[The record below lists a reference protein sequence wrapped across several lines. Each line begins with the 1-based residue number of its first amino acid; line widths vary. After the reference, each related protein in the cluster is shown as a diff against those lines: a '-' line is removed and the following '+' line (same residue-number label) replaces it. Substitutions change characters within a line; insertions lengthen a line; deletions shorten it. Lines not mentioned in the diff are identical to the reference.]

1 MKWNRNL
8 RLYRVSA
15 APIYY
20 THTTRRYVN
29 IIMCIIITIISL
41 LYRRTDRRWRVPRL
55 GRVIVQIITSWSAY
69 DMWLSREGAAAV
81 LYSMVD
87 NRAAIRW
94 RQIIVRRWG
103 TKIKFQ
109 KSRASTNIIA
119 PDGCR
124 FSVIFNVLRYAF
136 RDNFSMALFN
146 DYERRLSCCSD
157 RSRHWWMMM
166 MIAAYSCR

>member
-1 MKWNRNL
+1 MKWNRNS
-8 RLYRVSA
+8 RLDRVSA

-55 GRVIVQIITSWSAY
+55 GRVIVQITSWPAY
-69 DMWLSREGAAAV
+69 DMRLSWEGVAAV
-81 LYSMVD
+81 LCSMMD
-87 NRAAIRW
+87 NRAAILW
-94 RQIIVRRWG
+94 RQIMVRWWG
-103 TKIKFQ
+103 TQIKFQ
-109 KSRASTNIIA
+109 KSQASTNIIA
-119 PDGCR
+119 LGGCR
-124 FSVIFNVLRYAF
+124 FSVIFYVLRYAF
-136 RDNFSMALFN
+136 RDNFSVALFN

-166 MIAAYSCR
+166 MISAYSCR